1 MHRAMAGPSCR
12 PPVPIESSRACRS
25 SGCKEQT
32 KSMAASDN
40 EKSRLDEAARAGW
53 LYFIA
58 GHTQDEI
65 AKMLK
70 VSRASAQRLVS
81 LCLAERLITF
91 RLEHPIAACM
101 ELAARLKEAFKLAY
115 CEVVPND
122 PAAPQ
127 SAAGIAE
134 RAANMLELML
144 RSDKP
149 VVVALG
155 TGRAVRAAVER
166 VSPIDRPNHQ
176 IVSLVGNISAD
187 GSASFFDTVGRLA
200 DLTRSRHYP
209 MPLPF
214 LMSSEDERNRMV
226 RIDPIAKVKA
236 VAAKADLRLIGI
248 GQMDQKAQVHVD
260 GFVTREE
267 LFEMMRLGAIGEV
280 TGWAYDTKGKLI
292 KGGTNKRLTSIPPEM
307 PAQATTIGAALGQA
321 KVPAI
326 RAALLGRLVN
336 GLITDEATARAVL
349 DR

>member
-1 MHRAMAGPSCR
+1 MASA
-12 PPVPIESSRACRS
+12 E
-25 SGCKEQT
+25 T
-32 KSMAASDN
+32 
-40 EKSRLDEAARAGW
+40 EKWRLDEAARAGW

-65 AKMLK
+65 AKMLQI
-70 VSRASAQRLVS
+70 SRASAQRLVS

-101 ELAARLKEAFKLAY
+101 ELAARLKDAFKLAH
-115 CEVVPND
+115 CEVVPSD

-134 RAANMLELML
+134 RAANVLESVL
-144 RSDKP
+144 RNDKP

-200 DLTRSRHYP
+200 DLTKSRHYP

-214 LMSSEDERNRMV
+214 LLSSEKERDQMLRLEPISKV
-226 RIDPIAKVKA
+226 RAI
-236 VAAKADLRLIGI
+236 AAKADLRLVGI
-248 GQMDQKAQVHVD
+248 GQMDQHAQVLVD
-260 GFVTREE
+260 GFVTRQE
-267 LFEMMRLGAIGEV
+267 LFEMMRRGAAGEL
-280 TGWAYDTKGKLI
+280 TGWAFDVEGQI
-292 KGGTNKRLTSIPPEM
+292 IDSGTNRRLTSIPPRV
-307 PAQATTIGAALGQA
+307 PAAALTIGAAVGKG
-321 KVPAI
+321 KVSAI
-326 RAALLGRLVN
+326 QAALKGRLIN
-336 GLITDEATARAVL
+336 GLITDETTARAIL
-349 DR
+349 RR

>member
-1 MHRAMAGPSCR
+1 MASNDGER
-12 PPVPIESSRACRS
+12 
-25 SGCKEQT
+25 
-32 KSMAASDN
+32 
-40 EKSRLDEAARAGW
+40 SRLDDAARAGW

-65 AKMLK
+65 ARMLQ

-101 ELAARLKEAFKLAY
+101 ELASRLKERFHLSH
-115 CEVVPND
+115 CEVVPAD
-122 PAAPQ
+122 PAAPL
-127 SAAGIAE
+127 ATVGIAE
-134 RAANMLELML
+134 RCANLLETTL
-144 RSDKP
+144 RSETP
-149 VVVALG
+149 VIVALG

-200 DLTRSRHYP
+200 DRTGARHYP

-226 RIDPIAKVKA
+226 RIEPIAKVKA
-236 VAAKADLRLIGI
+236 VAAKADLKLIGI

-260 GFVTREE
+260 GFVTRDE
-267 LFEMMRLGAIGEV
+267 LFEMMRLGAVGEI
-280 TGWAYDTKGKLI
+280 TGWAYDAKGRLI
-292 KGGTNKRLTSIPPEM
+292 KGGTNQRLTSIPPQV
-307 PAQATTIGAALGQA
+307 PAATATIGAAIGRA

-326 RAALLGRLVN
+326 RAALAGRLIN
-336 GLITDEATARAVL
+336 GLITDEATARAIL
-349 DR
+349 D

>member
-1 MHRAMAGPSCR
+1 
-12 PPVPIESSRACRS
+12 
-25 SGCKEQT
+25 
-32 KSMAASDN
+32 MAAPDN
-40 EKSRLDEAARAGW
+40 EKSRLDDAARAGW

-65 AKMLK
+65 AKMLQ

-101 ELAARLKEAFKLAY
+101 ELASRLKARFDLVH
-115 CEVVPND
+115 CDVVPTD
-122 PAAPQ
+122 PAAPL
-127 SAAGIAE
+127 SNAGIAE
-134 RAANMLELML
+134 RSANLLETTL
-144 RSDKP
+144 RSETP
-149 VVVALG
+149 VIVALG

-166 VSPIDRPNHQ
+166 VSPIERPDHQ

-187 GSASFFDTVGRLA
+187 GSASFYDTVGRLA
-200 DLTRSRHYP
+200 DRTGARHYP

-226 RIDPIAKVKA
+226 RIDPIARVRA

-267 LFEMMRLGAIGEV
+267 LLEMMRLGAVGEV
-280 TGWAYDTKGKLI
+280 TGWAYDAKGRLI
-292 KGGTNKRLTSIPPEM
+292 KGGTNKRLTSIPPQI
-307 PAQATTIGAALGQA
+307 PAVSTTIAAAVGVA
-321 KVPAI
+321 KVPSI
-326 RAALLGRLVN
+326 KAALAGRVIN

-349 DR
+349 DS

>member
-1 MHRAMAGPSCR
+1 MVSPEG
-12 PPVPIESSRACRS
+12 
-25 SGCKEQT
+25 
-32 KSMAASDN
+32 
-40 EKSRLDEAARAGW
+40 EKSRLDDAARAGW

-65 AKMLK
+65 AKMLQ

-101 ELAARLKEAFKLAY
+101 ELASKLKGRFDLVH
-115 CEVVPND
+115 CEVVPTD
-122 PAAPQ
+122 PSAPL
-127 SAAGIAE
+127 STAGIAE
-134 RAANMLELML
+134 RCANLLETTL
-144 RSDKP
+144 RSETP
-149 VVVALG
+149 VIVALG

-166 VSPIDRPNHQ
+166 VSPIERPDHQ
-176 IVSLVGNISAD
+176 IVSLVGNISTD
-187 GSASFFDTVGRLA
+187 GSASFYDTVGRLA
-200 DLTRSRHYP
+200 DRTGARHYP

-226 RIDPIAKVKA
+226 RIEPIARVKA

-267 LFEMMRLGAIGEV
+267 LLEMMRLGAVGEV
-280 TGWAYDTKGKLI
+280 TGWAYDARGRII
-292 KGGTNKRLTSIPPEM
+292 KGGTNKRLTSIPPDI
-307 PAQATTIGAALGQA
+307 PARSTTIAAAVGTA

-326 RAALLGRLVN
+326 KAALAGRVIN

-349 DR
+349 ER

>member
-1 MHRAMAGPSCR
+1 MASP
-12 PPVPIESSRACRS
+12 ES
-25 SGCKEQT
+25 
-32 KSMAASDN
+32 

-65 AKMLK
+65 AKMLQI
-70 VSRASAQRLVS
+70 SRASAQRLVS

-101 ELAARLKEAFKLAY
+101 ELAARLKDAFKLAH
-115 CEVVPND
+115 CEVVPSD

-127 SAAGIAE
+127 SVAGIAE
-134 RAANMLELML
+134 RAANVLESVL
-144 RSDKP
+144 RNDKP

-200 DLTRSRHYP
+200 DLTKSRHYP

-214 LMSSEDERNRMV
+214 LLSSEKERDQMLRLEPISKV
-226 RIDPIAKVKA
+226 RAI
-236 VAAKADLRLIGI
+236 AAKADLRLVGI
-248 GQMDQKAQVHVD
+248 GQMDQHAQVLVD
-260 GFVTREE
+260 GFVTRQE
-267 LFEMMRLGAIGEV
+267 LFEMMRRGAAGEL
-280 TGWAYDTKGKLI
+280 TGWAFDVEGQI
-292 KGGTNKRLTSIPPEM
+292 IDSGTNRRLTSIPPRV
-307 PAQATTIGAALGQA
+307 PAAALTIGAAVGKA
-321 KVPAI
+321 KVSAI
-326 RAALLGRLVN
+326 QAALKGRLIN
-336 GLITDEATARAVL
+336 GLITDESTASAILR
-349 DR
+349 R

>member
-1 MHRAMAGPSCR
+1 MAPT
-12 PPVPIESSRACRS
+12 ES
-25 SGCKEQT
+25 
-32 KSMAASDN
+32 
-40 EKSRLDEAARAGW
+40 EKSRLDDAARAGW

-65 AKMLK
+65 ARMLQ

-101 ELAARLKEAFKLAY
+101 ELAFRLKERFDLVH
-115 CEVVPND
+115 CEVVPAD
-122 PAAPQ
+122 PAAPL
-127 SAAGIAE
+127 STAGIAE
-134 RAANMLELML
+134 RCANILEMTL
-144 RSDKP
+144 RSETP
-149 VVVALG
+149 VIVALG

-166 VSPIDRPNHQ
+166 VSPIERPNHQ

-200 DLTRSRHYP
+200 DRTGARHYP

-267 LFEMMRLGAIGEV
+267 LFEMMRLGAAGEI
-280 TGWAYDTKGKLI
+280 TGWAYDARGKLI
-292 KGGTNKRLTSIPPEM
+292 KGGTNLRLTSIPPQT
-307 PAQATTIGAALGQA
+307 PAAATTIAAAIGAA

-326 RAALLGRLVN
+326 RAALAGRLIN
-336 GLITDEATARAVL
+336 GLITDEITARAIL
-349 DR
+349 A

>member
-1 MHRAMAGPSCR
+1 MASNDGERA
-12 PPVPIESSRACRS
+12 
-25 SGCKEQT
+25 
-32 KSMAASDN
+32 
-40 EKSRLDEAARAGW
+40 RLDGAARAGW

-65 AKMLK
+65 AKMLQ

-101 ELAARLKEAFKLAY
+101 ELAARLKERFGLAHS
-115 CEVVPND
+115 EVVPSD
-122 PAAPQ
+122 PGAPL
-127 SAAGIAE
+127 ATAGIAE
-134 RAANMLELML
+134 RCANVLETTL
-144 RSDKP
+144 RADTP
-149 VVVALG
+149 VIVALG

-166 VSPIDRPNHQ
+166 VTPIERPNHQ

-200 DLTRSRHYP
+200 DRTGARHYP

-226 RIDPIAKVKA
+226 RIEPIAKVKA
-236 VAAKADLRLIGI
+236 IAVKADLRLIGI
-248 GQMDQKAQVHVD
+248 GQMDQKAQVYVD

-267 LFEMMRLGAIGEV
+267 LFELMRLGAVGEI
-280 TGWAYDTKGKLI
+280 TGWAYDAKGRLI
-292 KGGTNKRLTSIPPEM
+292 KGGTNQRLTSIPPQV
-307 PAQATTIGAALGQA
+307 PAAAATIAAAVGRA

-326 RAALLGRLVN
+326 KAALAGRLIN
-336 GLITDEATARAVL
+336 GLITDEATARAIL
-349 DR
+349 D

>member
-1 MHRAMAGPSCR
+1 MAPTEGER
-12 PPVPIESSRACRS
+12 
-25 SGCKEQT
+25 
-32 KSMAASDN
+32 
-40 EKSRLDEAARAGW
+40 SRLEDAARAGW

-65 AKMLK
+65 AKMLQ

-101 ELAARLKEAFKLAY
+101 ELASRLKDRFHLSQ
-115 CEVVPND
+115 CEVVPTD
-122 PAAPQ
+122 PAAPLTT
-127 SAAGIAE
+127 AGIAE
-134 RAANMLELML
+134 RCANILETTL
-144 RSDKP
+144 RSETP
-149 VVVALG
+149 VIVALG

-166 VSPIDRPNHQ
+166 VSPIERPNHQ

-200 DLTRSRHYP
+200 DRTGARHYP

-267 LFEMMRLGAIGEV
+267 LFEMMRLGAVGEI
-280 TGWAYDTKGKLI
+280 TGWAYDAKGRLI
-292 KGGTNKRLTSIPPEM
+292 KGGTNRRLTSIPPQV
-307 PAQATTIGAALGQA
+307 PAETTTMAAAVGQA

-326 RAALLGRLVN
+326 KAALAGRLVN
-336 GLITDEATARAVL
+336 GLITDEATARAIL
-349 DR
+349 T

>member
-1 MHRAMAGPSCR
+1 
-12 PPVPIESSRACRS
+12 
-25 SGCKEQT
+25 
-32 KSMAASDN
+32 MAAPDN
-40 EKSRLDEAARAGW
+40 EKSRLDDAARAGW

-65 AKMLK
+65 AKMLQ

-101 ELAARLKEAFKLAY
+101 ELAARLKTRFELVH
-115 CEVVPND
+115 CEVVPTD
-122 PAAPQ
+122 PAAPL
-127 SAAGIAE
+127 STAGIAE
-134 RAANMLELML
+134 RSANLLETTL
-144 RSDKP
+144 RAETP
-149 VVVALG
+149 VIVALG

-166 VSPIDRPNHQ
+166 VSPIERPDHQ

-187 GSASFFDTVGRLA
+187 GSASFYDTVGRLA
-200 DLTRSRHYP
+200 DRTGARHYP

-226 RIDPIAKVKA
+226 RIDPIARVRA

-267 LFEMMRLGAIGEV
+267 LLEMMRLGAIGEV
-280 TGWAYDTKGKLI
+280 TGWAYDAKGRLI
-292 KGGTNKRLTSIPPEM
+292 KGGTNKRLTSIPPQI
-307 PAQATTIGAALGQA
+307 PAVSTTIAAAVGIA
-321 KVPAI
+321 KVPSI
-326 RAALLGRLVN
+326 KAALAGRVIN

>member
-1 MHRAMAGPSCR
+1 
-12 PPVPIESSRACRS
+12 
-25 SGCKEQT
+25 
-32 KSMAASDN
+32 MAAADS

-65 AKMLK
+65 AKMLQ

-115 CEVVPND
+115 CEVVPSD

-127 SAAGIAE
+127 SVAGIAE
-134 RAANMLELML
+134 RAANMLESML
-144 RSDKP
+144 RGDKP
-149 VVVALG
+149 VIVALG

-200 DLTRSRHYP
+200 DVTRSRHYP

-214 LMSSEDERNRMV
+214 LMSSDKERSHMLRLEPISKV
-226 RIDPIAKVKA
+226 RAL
-236 VAAKADLRLIGI
+236 AAKADLRLVGI
-248 GQMDQKAQVHVD
+248 GQMDQSAQVLVD
-260 GFVTREE
+260 GFVTRQE
-267 LFEMMRLGAIGEV
+267 LLDMLRRGAAGEL
-280 TGWAYDTKGKLI
+280 TGWAFDAEGHI
-292 KGGTNKRLTSIPPEM
+292 IDGGTNRRLTSIPPRV
-307 PAQATTIGAALGQA
+307 PAAALTIGAAVGKA

-326 RAALLGRLVN
+326 RAALKGRLIN
-336 GLITDEATARAVL
+336 GLITDEATAGGIL
-349 DR
+349 SK

>member
-1 MHRAMAGPSCR
+1 MV
-12 PPVPIESSRACRS
+12 PPE
-25 SGCKEQT
+25 G
-32 KSMAASDN
+32 

-65 AKMLK
+65 AKMLQI
-70 VSRASAQRLVS
+70 SRASAQRLVS

-101 ELAARLKEAFKLAY
+101 ELAARLKDAFKLAY

-122 PAAPQ
+122 PAAPL

-134 RAANMLELML
+134 RAANVLELML
-144 RSDKP
+144 RGDKP

-166 VSPIDRPNHQ
+166 VSQIDRPNHQ

-200 DLTRSRHYP
+200 DVTRSRHYP

-214 LMSSEDERNRMV
+214 LMSSEKERDQMLRLEPISKV
-226 RIDPIAKVKA
+226 RA
-236 VAAKADLRLIGI
+236 VAAKADLRLVGI
-248 GQMDQKAQVHVD
+248 GQMDQDAQVLVD
-260 GFVTREE
+260 GFVTRQE
-267 LFEMMRLGAIGEV
+267 LFDMMRRGAAGEL
-280 TGWAYDTKGKLI
+280 TGWAFDAEGRI
-292 KGGTNKRLTSIPPEM
+292 IDGGTNRRLTSIPPRV
-307 PAQATTIGAALGQA
+307 PAAALTIGAAVGKA
-321 KVPAI
+321 KVSAI
-326 RAALLGRLVN
+326 QAALKGRLIN
-336 GLITDEATARAVL
+336 GLITDEATADAILKR
-349 DR
+349 

>member
-1 MHRAMAGPSCR
+1 MA
-12 PPVPIESSRACRS
+12 SSD
-25 SGCKEQT
+25 G
-32 KSMAASDN
+32 
-40 EKSRLDEAARAGW
+40 EKSRLDDAARAGW

-65 AKMLK
+65 ARMLQ

-91 RLEHPIAACM
+91 RLVHPIAACM
-101 ELAARLKEAFKLAY
+101 ELAFRLKERFELTH
-115 CEVVPND
+115 CEVVPVD
-122 PAAPQ
+122 PAAPL
-127 SAAGIAE
+127 STAGIAE
-134 RAANMLELML
+134 RSANLLETTL
-144 RSDKP
+144 RSETP
-149 VVVALG
+149 VIVALG

-166 VSPIDRPNHQ
+166 VTPIDRPYHQ

-200 DLTRSRHYP
+200 DRTGARHYP

-248 GQMDQKAQVHVD
+248 GQMDQKAQVHID

-267 LFEMMRLGAIGEV
+267 LFEMMRLGAVGEI
-280 TGWAYDTKGKLI
+280 TGWAYDARGRLI
-292 KGGTNKRLTSIPPEM
+292 KGGTNRRITSIPPQM
-307 PAQATTIGAALGQA
+307 PASAATIGAAVGRV

-326 RAALLGRLVN
+326 KAALAGRLIN

-349 DR
+349 D

>member
-1 MHRAMAGPSCR
+1 MAPT
-12 PPVPIESSRACRS
+12 ES
-25 SGCKEQT
+25 
-32 KSMAASDN
+32 
-40 EKSRLDEAARAGW
+40 EKSRLDDAARAGW

-65 AKMLK
+65 AKMLQ

-101 ELAARLKEAFKLAY
+101 ELASRLQERFHLSH
-115 CEVVPND
+115 CEVVPTD
-122 PAAPQ
+122 PAAPL
-127 SAAGIAE
+127 STAGIAE
-134 RAANMLELML
+134 RCANILEATL
-144 RSDKP
+144 RSETP
-149 VVVALG
+149 VIVALG

-166 VSPIDRPNHQ
+166 VSQIDRPKHQ

-200 DLTRSRHYP
+200 DRTGARHYP

-267 LFEMMRLGAIGEV
+267 LFEMMRLGAVGEI
-280 TGWAYDTKGKLI
+280 TGWAYDAKGKLI
-292 KGGTNKRLTSIPPEM
+292 KGGTNRRLTSIPPQM
-307 PAQATTIGAALGQA
+307 PAQTTTIAAAIGPA

-326 RAALLGRLVN
+326 RAALAGRLIN

-349 DR
+349 N

>member
-1 MHRAMAGPSCR
+1 MTVADSER
-12 PPVPIESSRACRS
+12 
-25 SGCKEQT
+25 
-32 KSMAASDN
+32 
-40 EKSRLDEAARAGW
+40 SRLDDAARAGW

-65 AKMLK
+65 AKMLQ

-101 ELAARLKEAFKLAY
+101 ELAARLKDRFDLVH
-115 CEVVPND
+115 CEVVPTD
-122 PAAPQ
+122 PASPQ
-127 SAAGIAE
+127 ATAGIAE
-134 RAANMLELML
+134 RCANLLDVTL
-144 RSDKP
+144 RAETP
-149 VVVALG
+149 VIVALG

-166 VSPIDRPNHQ
+166 VTPIERPNHQ
-176 IVSLVGNISAD
+176 IVSLVGTISAD

-200 DLTRSRHYP
+200 DRTGARHYP

-214 LMSSEDERNRMV
+214 LMASEDERNRMV
-226 RIDPIAKVKA
+226 RIEPIAKVKA
-236 VAAKADLRLIGI
+236 IAAKADLRLIGI

-280 TGWAYDTKGKLI
+280 TGWAYDAKGKLI
-292 KGGTNKRLTSIPPEM
+292 KGGTNRRLTSIPPEM

-336 GLITDEATARAVL
+336 GLISDEATARAIL
-349 DR
+349 EK

>member
-1 MHRAMAGPSCR
+1 MASTEG
-12 PPVPIESSRACRS
+12 
-25 SGCKEQT
+25 
-32 KSMAASDN
+32 
-40 EKSRLDEAARAGW
+40 EKSRLDDAARAGW

-65 AKMLK
+65 AKMLQ

-101 ELAARLKEAFKLAY
+101 ELASRLKERFHLSH
-115 CEVVPND
+115 CEVVPTD
-122 PAAPQ
+122 PAAPL
-127 SAAGIAE
+127 STAGIAE
-134 RAANMLELML
+134 RCANILEATL
-144 RSDKP
+144 RSETP
-149 VVVALG
+149 VIVALG
-155 TGRAVRAAVER
+155 TGRAVRSAVER

-200 DLTRSRHYP
+200 DRTGARHYP

-267 LFEMMRLGAIGEV
+267 LFEMMRLGAVGEI
-280 TGWAYDTKGKLI
+280 TGWAYDAKGRLGRAG
-292 KGGTNKRLTSIPPEM
+292 KGSRHQGGAGRTPDQRPNHRRSHRARHSRLTSSERRSGIPQL
-307 PAQATTIGAALGQA
+307 PALS
-321 KVPAI
+321 
-326 RAALLGRLVN
+326 RAACVRSGNR
-336 GLITDEATARAVL
+336 ARAL
-349 DR
+349 DNPLVGV